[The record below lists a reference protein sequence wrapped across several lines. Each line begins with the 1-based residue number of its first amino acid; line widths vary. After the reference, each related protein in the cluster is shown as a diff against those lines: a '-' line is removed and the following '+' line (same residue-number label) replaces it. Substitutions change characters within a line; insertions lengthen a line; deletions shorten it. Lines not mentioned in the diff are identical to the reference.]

1 MGCHFFLQGIFLTQ
15 DWTWVSC
22 IAGSPFTVF
31 KAFFK
36 ENRVGWGDL
45 PGGPVVKTSPS
56 NEERECSIPDWGGTK
71 IPHASWP
78 KKKERKIYLVST
90 SSATHIICWFLDSS
104 PSDRWEAVSTSTH
117 IICWFLDSSPSDRW
131 EALPHCGF
139 DFHFPGHELCW
150 RPFQVP
156 VGHHLSVF
164 FLSVEVSSKREM
176 ERLIRLLG
184 DHPPWGDQRYL
195 PFLKFSQEALLYI
208 LLFKLLI
215 GG

>member
-15 DWTWVSC
+15 DWTWVSR

-45 PGGPVVKTSPS
+45 PGGPVVKTLPS
-56 NEERECSIPDWGGTK
+56 NEERACLIPDRGGTK

-104 PSDRWEAVSTSTH
+104 PSDRWEALS
-117 IICWFLDSSPSDRW
+117 
-131 EALPHCGF
+131 HCGF
-139 DFHFPGHELCW
+139 DFHFPDHELCW
-150 RPFQVP
+150 RSFQVP
-156 VGHHLSVF
+156 VGCHLSVF
-164 FLSVEVSSKREM
+164 FSSVEVSSKRET

-184 DHPPWGDQRYL
+184 DHAPWGDQRYL
-195 PFLKFSQEALLYI
+195 PFLKFSQGALLYI